1 MVGAAIAPQA
11 MQRAAMPAAVIG
23 IAKRKLRI
31 SPPARQTR
39 RAIGEHDVVDE
50 SADMVDGADEM
61 NHYHKTISSNKLMKG
76 AQTMTLGPIMLGLD
90 GVELTPEERELL
102 VHPLVGG
109 VILFAR
115 NYQSPEQ
122 VAALTA
128 AIHDLRR
135 PRLLVAVDHEG
146 GRVQRFREGF
156 TRLPAVRRLGEIH
169 DQNPPRAKQLARAT
183 GWLMAAELRAVG
195 VDFSF
200 APVLDLDHG
209 VSGIIGDRAF
219 HSDPETVADLA
230 HAYTSGMQKAGM
242 EGVGKHFPGHGGIA
256 ADSHLELPL
265 DPRSYADLETA
276 DLLAF
281 ERMIHYGLAALM
293 PAHVVYPQVDARPAG
308 FSARWLKEILR
319 QRLEFHGVIFSDD
332 LDMAGARE
340 AGSPPE
346 RARAALEAGCDMVL
360 TCNDRHAAVAILDR
374 LRYAMEPVSQVRLIR
389 LHGRGRSTVD
399 RLQRNPVWQQAA
411 RLVQDYDAFPFLEMD
426 I

>member
-1 MVGAAIAPQA
+1 MA
-11 MQRAAMPAAVIG
+11 
-23 IAKRKLRI
+23 
-31 SPPARQTR
+31 
-39 RAIGEHDVVDE
+39 
-50 SADMVDGADEM
+50 
-61 NHYHKTISSNKLMKG
+61 
-76 AQTMTLGPIMLGLD
+76 LGPVMLGLD
-90 GVELTPEERELL
+90 DVELTSEERELL
-102 VHPLVGG
+102 IHPLVGG
-109 VILFAR
+109 VILFSR
-115 NYQSPEQ
+115 NYRSPEQ
-122 VAALTA
+122 VGALIA

-169 DQNPPRAKQLARAT
+169 DQDPLRAKYLARAT

-242 EGVGKHFPGHGGIA
+242 EAVGKHFPGHGGIA
-256 ADSHLELPL
+256 ADSHLELPN
-265 DPRSYADLETA
+265 DPRSYADLKTT

-293 PAHVVYPQVDARPAG
+293 PAHVLYPQVDDRPAG

-332 LDMAGARE
+332 LDMAGAQE
-340 AGSPPE
+340 AGPPPE

-360 TCNDRHAAVAILDR
+360 VCNDRRAAVAILDH
-374 LRYAMEPVSQVRLIR
+374 LRHAMEPVSQLRLIR
-389 LHGRGRSTVD
+389 LHGRGHLTVD
-399 RLQRNPVWQQAA
+399 RLRRNPVWQRAV